1 MATPEPAL
9 RTRIDA
15 LITDAWVLAALA
27 AAIRDPS
34 LSEEHGAVLGAA
46 GYAEH
51 TPDGWRLHP
60 ACRTFLDGLPA
71 PDAFA
76 GQVAG
81 ILRQAADAA
90 DGRPAEEDD
99 DASFIVQGESSGER
113 MTEFLDLVAARVP
126 EVGKVLHRPG
136 LRFLDIGTG
145 IGAIAATVISRAPAA
160 RAVGIDIAPRALRLA
175 EDHLIRRGVRDRVDL
190 RLQDVAELADTA
202 AYDLA
207 WLPLGVLA
215 PHATAQALP
224 RILAA
229 LRPGGWLISAT
240 VLAGTDQPGSVREAV
255 LRWRMARRAITPWTP
270 AELAARLTATGFHSV
285 TQIATPQNAMGLV
298 AAQA

>member
-1 MATPEPAL
+1 M
-9 RTRIDA
+9 
-15 LITDAWVLAALA
+15 TDAWVLAALA
-27 AAIRDPS
+27 AAVRASS

-60 ACRTFLDGLPA
+60 AYRTFLDGLPA
-71 PDAFA
+71 PVAFT
-76 GQVAG
+76 GQIAG

-113 MTEFLDLVAARVP
+113 MTAFLDLVTARVP
-126 EVGKVLHRPG
+126 DVGKVLHRPG
-136 LRFLDIGTG
+136 LHFLDIGTG
-145 IGAIAATVISRAPAA
+145 IGAIAAGVISRAPTA
-160 RAVGIDIAPRALRLA
+160 RAVGIDTAPRALRLA
-175 EDHLIRRGVRDRVDL
+175 EEHLTRRGVRDRVDL

-215 PHATAQALP
+215 PHAATQALP
-224 RILAA
+224 RVLAA
-229 LRPGGWLISAT
+229 LRPGGWLVGAT
-240 VLAGTDQPGSVREAV
+240 VLADTDQPEPVREAV
-255 LRWRMARRAITPWTP
+255 LRWRMARRDITPWTP
-270 AELAARLTATGFHSV
+270 AELAARLTATGFHSI
-285 TQIATPQNAMGLV
+285 TQIATPRNEMGLV
-298 AAQA
+298 VAEA